1 MEKEAARARRRRGWP
16 KVARVEYWNAL
27 PEAISVRCP
36 PFVLLSCL
44 LFAPSLPPSFSLL
57 VLVFSIAFRST
68 GLRLLFVPRLSH
80 SFFPSTQLSTFLYS
94 LSLCLP
100 PQIFAQSRSSSDSFR
115 LFAKLYG
122 PFLKNSSG
130 HDCQPVDEDAN
141 QRSRIIFTSL
151 LISSSPSNLIPR
163 NADRK
168 RVIRIPFLSLQTHP
182 PSSFSP
188 PSFPRGFQLTNDE
201 RARAPCYKHRLN
213 ESSSYTPHS
222 LHSPRGLERD
232 RIGSLFSSRC

>member
-1 MEKEAARARRRRGWP
+1 MRSQR
-16 KVARVEYWNAL
+16 
-27 PEAISVRCP
+27 
-36 PFVLLSCL
+36 PFQFDVLRSFSCLACSLLLLFLLLSPSSSSS
-44 LFAPSLPPSFSLL
+44 FPSLSVPPASGFSSFPVYPIPSFLQPNSR
-57 VLVFSIAFRST
+57 FST
-68 GLRLLFVPRLSH
+68 LSV
-80 SFFPSTQLSTFLYS
+80 SPL
-94 LSLCLP
+94 
-100 PQIFAQSRSSSDSFR
+100 QIFAQSRSSSDSFR

>member
-36 PFVLLSCL
+36 PFVLLSCP

-57 VLVFSIAFRST
+57 VLVFST

-130 HDCQPVDEDAN
+130 HDCQHVDEDAN

-151 LISSSPSNLIPR
+151 LISSSSNLIPR

-182 PSSFSP
+182 RHLSLPLLSKRIP
-188 PSFPRGFQLTNDE
+188 INE
-201 RARAPCYKHRLN
+201 R
-213 ESSSYTPHS
+213 
-222 LHSPRGLERD
+222 
-232 RIGSLFSSRC
+232 

>member
-1 MEKEAARARRRRGWP
+1 MRSQRPFQFDVLRSFSCLARS
-16 KVARVEYWNAL
+16 L
-27 PEAISVRCP
+27 LLL
-36 PFVLLSCL
+36 FLLLSPSSSSS
-44 LFAPSLPPSFSLL
+44 FPSLSVPPASSF
-57 VLVFSIAFRST
+57 
-68 GLRLLFVPRLSH
+68 LLFVPRLSH
-80 SFFPSTQLSTFLYS
+80 SFFPSTQLSFLYFFCLS
-94 LSLCLP
+94 LSPLS

>member
-1 MEKEAARARRRRGWP
+1 MRSQRPFQFDVLRSFSCLARS
-16 KVARVEYWNAL
+16 L
-27 PEAISVRCP
+27 LLL
-36 PFVLLSCL
+36 FLLLS
-44 LFAPSLPPSFSLL
+44 PSSSSSFPPASGFSSFPVYPIPFFLQPNSR
-57 VLVFSIAFRST
+57 FST
-68 GLRLLFVPRLSH
+68 LSV
-80 SFFPSTQLSTFLYS
+80 SPL
-94 LSLCLP
+94 
-100 PQIFAQSRSSSDSFR
+100 QIFAQSRSSSDSFR

-182 PSSFSP
+182 RHLSLPLLSKRIP
-188 PSFPRGFQLTNDE
+188 INE
-201 RARAPCYKHRLN
+201 R
-213 ESSSYTPHS
+213 
-222 LHSPRGLERD
+222 
-232 RIGSLFSSRC
+232 

>member
-1 MEKEAARARRRRGWP
+1 MRSQRPFQFDVLRSFSCLARS
-16 KVARVEYWNAL
+16 L
-27 PEAISVRCP
+27 LLL
-36 PFVLLSCL
+36 FLLLSPSSSSS
-44 LFAPSLPPSFSLL
+44 FPSLSVPPASSF
-57 VLVFSIAFRST
+57 
-68 GLRLLFVPRLSH
+68 LLFVPRLSH
-80 SFFPSTQLSTFLYS
+80 SFFPSTQLSFLYS
-94 LSLCLP
+94 LCLCLP

-182 PSSFSP
+182 RHLSLP
-188 PSFPRGFQLTNDE
+188 PPFREDSN
-201 RARAPCYKHRLN
+201 
-213 ESSSYTPHS
+213 
-222 LHSPRGLERD
+222 
-232 RIGSLFSSRC
+232 